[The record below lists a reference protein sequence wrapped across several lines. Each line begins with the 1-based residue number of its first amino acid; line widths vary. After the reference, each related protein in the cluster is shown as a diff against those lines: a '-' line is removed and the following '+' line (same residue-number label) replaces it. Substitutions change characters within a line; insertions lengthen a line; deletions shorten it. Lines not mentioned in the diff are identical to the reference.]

1 MKRLSLVLFLLLLG
15 CSPALVPTNRD
26 LMTPSTAA
34 GSNVTPPY
42 TTGTAGGGLV
52 SVRLPLGYV
61 PNVQFAPFYVAI
73 DKGYYRQ
80 QGIDLSLDY
89 SMETD
94 NVALVGAGQIPFAVV
109 SGEQVLLGRQQ
120 GLPVSYVMSWY
131 HQFPVGIVS
140 LKSAGINKPEDL
152 RGKRVGIPGQFG
164 ASYIGLQAL
173 LNAVGMKES
182 DLELDSIGFTQVEAL
197 IAGRVD
203 AGVIYIP
210 NEPVELRARG
220 YDVNV
225 IRVADYVPMVSNGLI
240 TNEQTLQQNS
250 QLVRGMIKATLQG
263 IADTISSPDEAFA
276 ISKKYVDSLAQA
288 DEKTQKQ
295 VLAESISLWKSDHL
309 GLIDGQAWENMQQV
323 MMNMGLLK
331 APLDLTKVYTNDYL
345 PQNQP

>member
-1 MKRLSLVLFLLLLG
+1 MKRLSFVLFLFLVG
-15 CSPALVPTNRD
+15 CSSALGPGNTGAATRQAS
-26 LMTPSTAA
+26 TPSKVAP
-34 GSNVTPPY
+34 GS
-42 TTGTAGGGLV
+42 TTGTASGNLV

-80 QGIDLSLDY
+80 QGISLSLDY

-120 GLPVSYVMSWY
+120 GLPITYVMSWY

-140 LKSAGINKPEDL
+140 LKAAGINKPEDL

-173 LNAVGMKES
+173 LNSVGMKES
-182 DLELDSIGFTQVEAL
+182 DLQLDSIGYTQVEAL

-203 AGVIYIP
+203 AGVIYLP

-225 IRVADYVPMVSNGLI
+225 IRVADYVSMVSNGLI
-240 TNEQTLQQNS
+240 TNEQTIQQDPE
-250 QLVRGMIKATLQG
+250 LVRGMIKATLQG
-263 IADTISSPDEAFA
+263 IADTIASPDEAYN
-276 ISKKYVDSLAQA
+276 ITKKYVDSLAQA

-295 VLAESISLWKSDHL
+295 VLADSINLWKSDRL
-309 GLIDGQAWENMQQV
+309 GLVDAQAWKNMQQV
-323 MMNMGLLK
+323 MVSMGLLK

-345 PQNQP
+345 PQN